1 MSRTT
6 HGLVLPDVGQPFELR
21 KISLP
26 AMQADEVLVEMRA
39 TGICNTD
46 LACASGKVPFGPNAV
61 LGHEGA
67 GVVLAAGSTVSS
79 VAPGDKVI
87 LSFAHCEACDNCTS
101 GFPSYCHSFV
111 ERNFSGRR
119 PDGSAAMLDAGAA
132 REGKEGAEAEAEPL
146 HSTYFG
152 QSSFA
157 KHSLVQKS
165 SVVKVA
171 PDTKLELFAPMGCGI
186 MTGAGAVINTLDVRE
201 GSAVVVF
208 GVGSVG
214 MAAVMAA
221 GMICRARTVIA
232 IDLEPAR
239 VELAKTVGA
248 THGILGDDEHIVE
261 KVQKLCPPSG
271 ADYAIDCTGIP
282 SVVKNAIECL
292 GKRGKAATVGVPV
305 MTAQVNVDIYGQ
317 LVNGKEY
324 RGSCMGGG
332 VPSKVCA
339 NQVEEYFVL
348 AFCISACRPH
358 HDADCNSVSLV
369 YSLSHGNASPGILS
383 R

>member
-21 KISLP
+21 KISLS
-26 AMQADEVLVEMRA
+26 AMQVDEVLVEMHA

-46 LACASGKVPFGPNAV
+46 LACASGKLPFGPNAV

-67 GVVLAAGSTVSS
+67 GVVLAAGSGVSS

-87 LSFAHCEACDNCTS
+87 LSFAHCGTCEHCTS
-101 GFPSYCHSFV
+101 GFASYCHTFV
-111 ERNFSGRR
+111 PRNFSGRR
-119 PDGSAAMLDAGAA
+119 PDGSAAMLDGEVE
-132 REGKEGAEAEAEPL
+132 EGKEGDRAGEGKPL
-146 HSTYFG
+146 HSSFFG

-165 SVVKVA
+165 CVVKVA
-171 PDTKLELFAPMGCGI
+171 PDANLELLAPMGCGI
-186 MTGAGAVINTLDVRE
+186 QTGAGAVINTLDVRE
-201 GSAVVVF
+201 GSTVVVF

-221 GMICRARTVIA
+221 GLIRRARVVIA
-232 IDLEPAR
+232 VDLEPKR
-239 VELAKTVGA
+239 VELAKTLGA
-248 THGILGDDEHIVE
+248 THGILGHEDDMVE
-261 KVQKLCPPSG
+261 KIQRLCPPSG
-271 ADYAIDCTGIP
+271 ADYAVDCTGIP
-282 SVVKNAIECL
+282 SVVKNAIDCL

-305 MTAQVNVDIYGQ
+305 MASQVNVDIYGQ

-332 VPSKVCA
+332 VPSKVCVI
-339 NQVEEYFVL
+339 QLEYFVL
-348 AFCISACRPH
+348 AFCINACR
-358 HDADCNSVSLV
+358 ADQYADYNSIPPV
-369 YSLSHGNASPGILS
+369 YSLSH
-383 R
+383 